1 MSVPRRLAGPP
12 RVARSTRGSRE
23 RTLDEKSR
31 VHARELGFEPDL
43 SPLFLGL
50 ATLVVLVVLG
60 FELAGLAGATAGM
73 ALLPVSVLVLRR
85 FRQGQLAHRAQAQL
99 PDVCTH
105 LSRTIRSGRPIEE
118 ALQNVACEMTLLPA
132 GLSGAAGQS
141 MSGRPIV
148 AAIEEWA
155 ASAESSAEQLLSSAL
170 LVGVRQGGDLSN
182 ALDLVGAGLRDD
194 LELASRRRVLLIQA
208 TMSAAVLL
216 LLPVGFAVV
225 SSVVR
230 GALVFQ
236 GRLGAVL
243 VIVGIGLDAVGC
255 LWMRALMRGLR

>member
-1 MSVPRRLAGPP
+1 MSVPRRIVGPS
-12 RVARSTRGSRE
+12 RAARSTPRPRE

-31 VHARELGFEPDL
+31 VHARQLGFEPGL
-43 SPLFLGL
+43 SPLLLGL
-50 ATLVVLVVLG
+50 AALVVSAGLG
-60 FELAGLAGATAGM
+60 FELAGMPGASVGTMLLPVAVLVTRRLRERRLANRAQ
-73 ALLPVSVLVLRR
+73 ALLPE
-85 FRQGQLAHRAQAQL
+85 
-99 PDVCTH
+99 VCAH

-118 ALQNVACEMTLLPA
+118 ALQIVACQVVPLPA
-132 GLSGAAGQS
+132 GISRAAGQS
-141 MSGRPIV
+141 MGGRPIV

-208 TMSAAVLL
+208 TMSAAVLVS
-216 LLPVGFAVV
+216 LPVGFAVV

-230 GALVFQ
+230 GGLVFQ
-236 GRLGAVL
+236 GRLGAAL
-243 VIVGIGLDAVGC
+243 LIAGLGLDAVGC